1 MYGGMRFHF
10 RIVFLAALVVAPLSA
25 QNSSKR
31 IRPKPIETTV
41 CEILRNPPGFNNK
54 LVMVRGQVS
63 VSQNSGR
70 FELLCTI
77 IESTYGNQI
86 RLYMYLATRIGCS
99 SFRQPY

>member
-10 RIVFLAALVVAPLSA
+10 PIVFLAAMVVFLSTPRTPLRESA
-25 QNSSKR
+25 FTPLE
-31 IRPKPIETTV
+31 ITV
-41 CEILRNPPGFNNK
+41 CEILRNPSGFNNK
-54 LVMVRGQVS
+54 LVRVRNQVS

-77 IESTYGNQI
+77 IESTYSNQI
-86 RLYMYLATRIGCS
+86 RLYVYLATRIGCS

>member
-10 RIVFLAALVVAPLSA
+10 PIVFLAAMVVLSVSA

-31 IRPKPIETTV
+31 IRLKPLETTV
-41 CEILRNPPGFNNK
+41 CEILRNPSGFNNK
-54 LVMVRGQVS
+54 LVRVRGQVS

-77 IESTYGNQI
+77 IESMYGNQI